1 VLYFGQI
8 ERYEKRGR
16 PRFVVVGAR
25 IITSSLSEAFEQ
37 AVQALAREPE
47 FKNVEILAARAQKS
61 GRNIALS
68 VVADAAGGVDLS
80 ICERIAARI
89 NAALD
94 LRPEKYTL
102 EVQSPGAWPL
112 KERSDYERFRGRR
125 VRVRTGVAVVGSDTH
140 IGTLAGLH
148 EDAVVL
154 DTGKGELQLPLDA
167 VKSVHLDIDIRAD
180 LQRAKRERR
189 RS

>member
-1 VLYFGQI
+1 M
-8 ERYEKRGR
+8 
-16 PRFVVVGAR
+16 
-25 IITSSLSEAFEQ
+25 
-37 AVQALAREPE
+37 QALAHEPE
-47 FKNVEILAARAQKS
+47 FKDVEILAARAQKS

-68 VVADAAGGVDLS
+68 VVADATGGVDLS
-80 ICERIAARI
+80 TCERIAARI

-112 KERSDYERFRGRR
+112 SERSDYERFRGRR
-125 VRVRTGVAVVGSDTH
+125 VRVRTGVAIAGSDTH
-140 IGTLAGLH
+140 TGTLIGLR
-148 EDAVVL
+148 DGNVVL
-154 DTGKGELQLPLDA
+154 ETGKGELQVPLDA